1 MPVCVAAVE
10 SGPGAGV
17 YYLTLDPSRT
27 DLSTCTYVI
36 DDGASNAWRELG
48 NMSLADAAVIS
59 SSVGVVWAIAFGFK
73 LLWRSLRSDE
83 SNSVL

>member
-10 SGPGAGV
+10 SGPATGA

-27 DLSTCTYVI
+27 DTSTCAYLI

-48 NMSLADAAVIS
+48 NMSIENASQIGTAV
-59 SSVGVVWAIAFGFK
+59 GLVWAIAYGIR
-73 LLWRSLRSDE
+73 LVIRSVRVDE
-83 SNSVL
+83 IKE